1 MDTRGDCI
9 RVVHPLFQEEGSG
22 SIPTSPLQLEFGQAP
37 LNVALRLNEEWHSR
51 LPRLPLSTV
60 QIKHGRAYAAI
71 FAGRYFAVAVW
82 STPVARMLDDG
93 TRFELRRMAIADDA
107 PKNTASRMLG
117 WMIRELKREGRWT
130 QAISYQDTAVHSGT
144 IYKASGWTSA
154 NTSATGVGWQTGIK
168 NGWKRWGASA
178 AEQAP
183 SPKVRWEMKLKDRV
197 ILGVSM
203 AKKADRVKHRAD
215 PLFEA

>member
-37 LNVALRLNEEWHSR
+37 LAVALGLNGEWHSR
-51 LPRLPLSTV
+51 LPVLPQSTV

-71 FAGRYFAVAVW
+71 FGGRYFAVAIW

-93 TRFELRRMAIADDA
+93 SRFELRRMAISDDA

-117 WMIRELKREGRWT
+117 WMIRELKREGRFS
-130 QAISYQDTAVHSGT
+130 QAISYQDTAVHAGT
-144 IYKASGWTSA
+144 IYKAAGWRSA
-154 NTSATGVGWQTGIK
+154 NTSATGVGWQRSGMK
-168 NGWKRWGASA
+168 AGWKRWGASSQ
-178 AEQAP
+178 EQAP
-183 SPKVRWEMKLKDRV
+183 SPKVRWEYDLKPNAELRGRQRLHGD
-197 ILGVSM
+197 
-203 AKKADRVKHRAD
+203 A
-215 PLFEA
+215 EAN